1 MEHFTEEKEDTYYLS
16 FYYPKFEDKQL
27 NEIVQTY
34 RSTSIQTKRKHEGMQ
49 YIAIDYASE
58 KLFDQYVNLTF
69 IQKIYDADEKQVD
82 EVRNHYT
89 YDTKQR
95 KLITVQDALRRDYL
109 QVVKKLAETAGIK
122 TPSIT
127 SLQVQVEKDGL
138 MLYTGKETKGM
149 AFPYKEYKKYIRL
162 ANRNIP
168 SLYQKTRSFRQSR
181 RWIPTRK

>member
-95 KLITVQDALRRDYL
+95 KLITVQDAC
-109 QVVKKLAETAGIK
+109 VGI
-122 TPSIT
+122 
-127 SLQVQVEKDGL
+127 
-138 MLYTGKETKGM
+138 MC
-149 AFPYKEYKKYIRL
+149 
-162 ANRNIP
+162 
-168 SLYQKTRSFRQSR
+168 
-181 RWIPTRK
+181 RW